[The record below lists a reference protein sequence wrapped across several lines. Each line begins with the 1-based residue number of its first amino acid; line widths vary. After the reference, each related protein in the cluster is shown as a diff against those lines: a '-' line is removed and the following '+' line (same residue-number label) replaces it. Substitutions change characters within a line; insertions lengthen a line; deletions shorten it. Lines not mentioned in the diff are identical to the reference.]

1 MAIWNRDKFNRLAKG
16 FLGRRKNCF
25 VVQVRAVFKSLQ
37 YQYIWRRLRRRVVK
51 TQYIRKLNAGTRD
64 LDVSYSRF
72 IYGLNRSN
80 IILDRKILSNLAQNE
95 PYSFKAV
102 VDEVKSQVKL
112 PLLNHSEVQY
122 EEAIEKNLL
131 FVGEF
136 VPKDTRDIQARFV
149 MAKDEK
155 NDPFGTR
162 RQDFPYFMKE
172 LEKKH
177 AKQFPSIK
185 QMKKHPSDYYDD
197 LPEIEDDD
205 DFKF

>member
-1 MAIWNRDKFNRLAKG
+1 MVVTDNNSMEAKQETAKAVVMIANKWWRLP
-16 FLGRRKNCF
+16 
-25 VVQVRAVFKSLQ
+25 
-37 YQYIWRRLRRRVVK
+37 
-51 TQYIRKLNAGTRD
+51 D
-64 LDVSYSRF
+64 L
-72 IYGLNRSN
+72 
-80 IILDRKILSNLAQNE
+80 KILSNLAQNE

-185 QMKKHPSDYYDD
+185 QMKKLPSDYYDD

-205 DFKF
+205 DVQNVYSTMA